1 MGSHRTTVGAVIL
14 AAGASERMGRP
25 KALLPT
31 GAEGG
36 ETFLERL
43 VGVAERAGLEPV
55 RVVAGEQLEE
65 IAAAMPQLAKL
76 LVRNPNPE
84 LGQLSSLRV
93 GLRALPEG
101 AEGAVVFLVDHPL
114 VEESTVA
121 LLLERFRRSRRPIVI
136 PSYEGRRGH
145 PVLFGR
151 AVFAE
156 FFAAPLQEG
165 ARFVVRGRPELVDTV
180 EVDDPGVLADI
191 DTPEQYEKMMEGDR
205 NG

>member
-1 MGSHRTTVGAVIL
+1 MIGAVIL

-43 VGVAERAGLEPV
+43 VGVAERAGLEPI
-55 RVVAGEQLEE
+55 RVVAGEHLEE
-65 IAAAMPQLAKL
+65 IAAALPRLASL

-121 LLLERFRRSRRPIVI
+121 LLLERFRRSRLPIVI
-136 PSYEGRRGH
+136 PSYGGRRGH

-156 FFAAPLQEG
+156 LFAAPLREG
-165 ARFVVRGRPELVDTV
+165 ARFVVRGRPELVDVV

-191 DTPEQYEKMMEGDR
+191 DTPEQYEKMMEGDSD
-205 NG
+205 G